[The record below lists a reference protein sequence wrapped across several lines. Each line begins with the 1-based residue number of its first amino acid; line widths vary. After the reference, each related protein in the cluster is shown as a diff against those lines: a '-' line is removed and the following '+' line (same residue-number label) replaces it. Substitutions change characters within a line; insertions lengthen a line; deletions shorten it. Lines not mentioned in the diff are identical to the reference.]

1 MTGSARAA
9 IRVAQIGTGNV
20 GVHAL
25 RALITNPD
33 YELTGVWVSSEAKAG
48 KDAGELAGLDI
59 STGIAAST
67 DLDAVLATGP
77 QCAVYTAMADNR
89 LPDAL
94 EDYRRI
100 LAAGVNVVGSS
111 AVFLQYPWQ
120 VLPDNMLKPI
130 EDAAQEGNSSL
141 FVNGIDP
148 GFANDLIPLA
158 LAGTCQ
164 SIQQIRC
171 MEIVDYATYDSAT
184 VMFDV
189 MGFGKP
195 LDEIPMLL
203 QPGVLSLAWGS
214 VVRQLAAGLGVELD
228 QVTERYERIP
238 APEDFDIASGHIPKG
253 SERLQPIHHR
263 RHLGRAGHVPSH
275 GDDRRIHVLRHD
287 QRIVDEHHRRRVH
300 NHEFEPFPQR
310 TKQLVGSLHSQ
321 QRRHR
326 RRQLP
331 GAQNRESRRSARLED
346 VVQLGL
352 SQQDFAKPGWILKI
366 EDAMHVWP
374 PQIAIHQHNFPT
386 RPRQTACQ
394 MAGQSRFAFGR
405 HGADDDD
412 DPDVFQLGIVDH
424 HGPRRVDGLGENI
437 VPVPAPR
444 RGGRLRG
451 FRGPGGNDRHL
462 TDHPQRSRDVV
473 HRHDAPQPGLRD
485 GDQETDQCKPPDPAP
500 GRRHVAPLR
509 ITLGRRLRLLQAGH
523 AGGRFNST
531 CSA

>member
-1 MTGSARAA
+1 VS
-9 IRVAQIGTGNV
+9 IRVAAIGTGNV

-25 RALITNPD
+25 KALITNPD
-33 YELTGVWVSSEAKAG
+33 YELTGVWVSSESKAG

-59 STGIAAST
+59 STGITAST
-67 DLDAVLATGP
+67 DLDAVIATGP

-120 VLPDNMLKPI
+120 VLPDSMLKPI

-164 SIQQIRC
+164 SIQQVRC

-228 QVTERYERIP
+228 EVAERQERIP

-253 SERLQPIHHR
+253 SAAALRFEVLGMVDGEAAVVLEHVTRLREDLCPDWPQPAQPGGSYRVEITGEPSYAIDVC
-263 RHLGRAGHVPSH
+263 LGSPN
-275 GDDRRIHVLRHD
+275 GD
-287 QRIVDEHHRRRVH
+287 H
-300 NHEFEPFPQR
+300 NHAGLVATAMRVVNAIPAVVAAPAGIR
-310 TKQLVGSLHSQ
+310 TTLD
-321 QRRHR
+321 
-326 RRQLP
+326 LP
-331 GAQNRESRRSARLED
+331 LITGR
-346 VVQLGL
+346 GL
-352 SQQDFAKPGWILKI
+352 Y
-366 EDAMHVWP
+366 
-374 PQIAIHQHNFPT
+374 
-386 RPRQTACQ
+386 
-394 MAGQSRFAFGR
+394 
-405 HGADDDD
+405 
-412 DPDVFQLGIVDH
+412 
-424 HGPRRVDGLGENI
+424 
-437 VPVPAPR
+437 
-444 RGGRLRG
+444 
-451 FRGPGGNDRHL
+451 
-462 TDHPQRSRDVV
+462 
-473 HRHDAPQPGLRD
+473 
-485 GDQETDQCKPPDPAP
+485 
-500 GRRHVAPLR
+500 
-509 ITLGRRLRLLQAGH
+509 
-523 AGGRFNST
+523 ST
-531 CSA
+531 G

>member
-1 MTGSARAA
+1 MA
-9 IRVAQIGTGNV
+9 IRVAAIGTGNV

-25 RALITNPD
+25 QALITNPD
-33 YELTGVWVSSEAKAG
+33 FELTGVWVSSDSKAG

-67 DLDAVLATGP
+67 DLDAVLATDP

-120 VLPDNMLKPI
+120 VLPDELLAPI
-130 EDAAQEGNSSL
+130 EDAAKEGNSSL

-148 GFANDLIPLA
+148 GFANDLLPLA

-195 LDEIPMLL
+195 LDELPMLL

-228 QVTERYERIP
+228 EVTERHERVP

-253 SERLQPIHHR
+253 SAAALRFEVRGLIDGKPAVVLEHVTRLREDLCPDWPQPAQHGGCYRIEIT
-263 RHLGRAGHVPSH
+263 GEPSYAIDVCLSSPN
-275 GDDRRIHVLRHD
+275 GD
-287 QRIVDEHHRRRVH
+287 H
-300 NHEFEPFPQR
+300 NHAGLVATAMRVVNAIPAVVAAPAGIR
-310 TKQLVGSLHSQ
+310 TTLD
-321 QRRHR
+321 
-326 RRQLP
+326 LP
-331 GAQNRESRRSARLED
+331 LITGR
-346 VVQLGL
+346 GL
-352 SQQDFAKPGWILKI
+352 YP
-366 EDAMHVWP
+366 
-374 PQIAIHQHNFPT
+374 
-386 RPRQTACQ
+386 
-394 MAGQSRFAFGR
+394 AG
-405 HGADDDD
+405 
-412 DPDVFQLGIVDH
+412 
-424 HGPRRVDGLGENI
+424 
-437 VPVPAPR
+437 
-444 RGGRLRG
+444 
-451 FRGPGGNDRHL
+451 
-462 TDHPQRSRDVV
+462 
-473 HRHDAPQPGLRD
+473 
-485 GDQETDQCKPPDPAP
+485 
-500 GRRHVAPLR
+500 
-509 ITLGRRLRLLQAGH
+509 
-523 AGGRFNST
+523 
-531 CSA
+531 

>member
-1 MTGSARAA
+1 VTGPARKA
-9 IRVAQIGTGNV
+9 IRVAAIGTGNV

-25 RALITNPD
+25 KALITNPD
-33 YELTGVWVSSEAKAG
+33 YELTGVWVSSESKAG

-59 STGIAAST
+59 STGITAST

-120 VLPDNMLKPI
+120 VLPESMLKPI
-130 EDAAQEGNSSL
+130 EDAAREGDSSL

-164 SIQQIRC
+164 SIQQVRC

-214 VVRQLAAGLGVELD
+214 VVRQLAAGLGIELD
-228 QVTERYERIP
+228 EVTERQERIP

-253 SERLQPIHHR
+253 SAAALRFEVLGMVDGEPAVVLEHVTRLREDLCPDWPQPAQPGGSYRIEISGEPSYAVDVC
-263 RHLGRAGHVPSH
+263 LGSPN
-275 GDDRRIHVLRHD
+275 GD
-287 QRIVDEHHRRRVH
+287 H
-300 NHEFEPFPQR
+300 NHAGLVATAMRVVNAIPAVVAAPAGIR
-310 TKQLVGSLHSQ
+310 TTLD
-321 QRRHR
+321 
-326 RRQLP
+326 LP
-331 GAQNRESRRSARLED
+331 LITGR
-346 VVQLGL
+346 GL
-352 SQQDFAKPGWILKI
+352 Y
-366 EDAMHVWP
+366 
-374 PQIAIHQHNFPT
+374 
-386 RPRQTACQ
+386 
-394 MAGQSRFAFGR
+394 
-405 HGADDDD
+405 
-412 DPDVFQLGIVDH
+412 
-424 HGPRRVDGLGENI
+424 
-437 VPVPAPR
+437 
-444 RGGRLRG
+444 
-451 FRGPGGNDRHL
+451 
-462 TDHPQRSRDVV
+462 
-473 HRHDAPQPGLRD
+473 
-485 GDQETDQCKPPDPAP
+485 AP
-500 GRRHVAPLR
+500 G
-509 ITLGRRLRLLQAGH
+509 
-523 AGGRFNST
+523 
-531 CSA
+531 